1 MGMWNYK
8 DVVGEDVVCACVCI
22 CTCVRVCTGL
32 RGELPASLMP

>member
-8 DVVGEDVVCACVCI
+8 DVVGEDVVCVCI